1 MWTHITQYGL
11 IGESFALEAAARA
24 QPSLPASVLQRAAE
38 LCRTSEDDTSSTTD
52 TSTDTAYLAALT
64 ASLEK
69 QKVMATTARERAES
83 YVQEMATCRAA
94 MINLAKQYDRSL
106 GYWESRVTDCYSK
119 LHNDQSNS
127 LEILG
132 ETLDEIRVA
141 KKRVQSQAEKLKQRG
156 LRLLPSDYVLAHGES
171 VVIVDGTWDGAEGTV
186 VLQQS
191 TEAKKASSDKSAVW
205 VSVSVSPLEQS
216 QLAQLQRHQVAIW
229 DYDSVFDDWDE
240 ENWSVGTSREE
251 SKRRLG
257 GILSTLST
265 KTPSTAA
272 RQNEE
277 TTKFYT
283 SARERKAAKK
293 RKKR

>member
-1 MWTHITQYGL
+1 M
-11 IGESFALEAAARA
+11 
-24 QPSLPASVLQRAAE
+24 
-38 LCRTSEDDTSSTTD
+38 SEDDTSSTTD
-52 TSTDTAYLAALT
+52 TSTDKAYLAALT

-69 QKVMATTARERAES
+69 QKAMATTARERAES
-83 YVQEMATCRAA
+83 YLQEMATCRAA
-94 MINLAKQYDRSL
+94 MIDLAKQYDRSL

-119 LHNDQSNS
+119 LQNDKSNS
-127 LEILG
+127 LELLG

-141 KKRVQSQAEKLKQRG
+141 QKRIQSQAEKLRQRG

-186 VLQQS
+186 VVQQS
-191 TEAKKASSDKSAVW
+191 TEANKASNDKSAVW

-216 QLAQLQRHQVAIW
+216 QMVQLQRHQVAIW

-240 ENWSVGTSREE
+240 DNWSAGISREE

-265 KTPSTAA
+265 KTPSSAA
-272 RQNEE
+272 RQNEV
-277 TTKFYT
+277 TTKSYT

-293 RKKR
+293 RKKK